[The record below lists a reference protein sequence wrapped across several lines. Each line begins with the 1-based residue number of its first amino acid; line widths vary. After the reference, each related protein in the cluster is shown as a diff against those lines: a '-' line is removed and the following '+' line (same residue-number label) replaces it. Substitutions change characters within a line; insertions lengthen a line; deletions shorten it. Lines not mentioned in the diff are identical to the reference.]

1 MQLFMTTRVP
11 TLSRRKVLEGA
22 LKGSV
27 LLALPVLQLAC
38 GKKEL
43 VCSDTAGLTQDEI
56 KMRKTL
62 EYVDST
68 ADPAKNCANCQLYKA
83 ASADQCGAC
92 TLLKGTIHPKGFCKS
107 WAAKTA

>member
-1 MQLFMTTRVP
+1 M
-11 TLSRRKVLEGA
+11 LSRRTVLEGA

-38 GKKEL
+38 GKKEV
-43 VCSDTAGLTQDEI
+43 VCSDTAGLTAQET

-62 EYVDST
+62 DYSDAS
-68 ADPAKNCANCQLYKA
+68 ADPAKTCANCQLYKPA
-83 ASADQCGAC
+83 APDQCGSC

-107 WAAKTA
+107 WAAKTT